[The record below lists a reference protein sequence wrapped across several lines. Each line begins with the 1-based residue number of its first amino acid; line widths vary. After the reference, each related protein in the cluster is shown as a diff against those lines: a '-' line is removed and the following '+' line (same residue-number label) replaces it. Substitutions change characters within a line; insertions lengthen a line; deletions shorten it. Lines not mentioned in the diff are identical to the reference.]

1 MASFTP
7 GVRIIII
14 VSVSEAHNW
23 RALCG
28 SSLLLVGAGGGGVAR
43 MKWEE
48 NPADYIVVSTG
59 KHSAEENSVIITMQN

>member
-28 SSLLLVGAGGGGVAR
+28 SSLLWRGGGDGGVAR

-48 NPADYIVVSTG
+48 NQLIISLSRLENILLKKIV
-59 KHSAEENSVIITMQN
+59 

>member
-28 SSLLLVGAGGGGVAR
+28 SSLLWGEGGGEVSR

-48 NPADYIVVSTG
+48 NQL
-59 KHSAEENSVIITMQN
+59 IITLSRLENILLKKIV

>member
-1 MASFTP
+1 MSARLII
-7 GVRIIII
+7 GVPCAAR
-14 VSVSEAHNW
+14 VSCDGW
-23 RALCG
+23 
-28 SSLLLVGAGGGGVAR
+28 GGGVAR

>member
-28 SSLLLVGAGGGGVAR
+28 SSLLRWGGGVAR

-48 NPADYIVVSTG
+48 NQLIISL
-59 KHSAEENSVIITMQN
+59 SRLENILLKKIE